1 MQRQVSLDFRR
12 DNLAVLWQRLPEGER
27 RAVIEQ
33 MARLIARAAQARSKK
48 EQKKEGSRP

>member
-27 RAVIEQ
+27 QAVIEQ

-48 EQKKEGSRP
+48 EQKKEGNRP